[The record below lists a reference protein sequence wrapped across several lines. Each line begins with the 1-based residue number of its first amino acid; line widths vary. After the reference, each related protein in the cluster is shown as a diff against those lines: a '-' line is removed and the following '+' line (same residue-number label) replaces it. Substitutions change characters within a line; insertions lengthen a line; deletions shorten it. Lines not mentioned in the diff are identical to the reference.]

1 MPKSRRE
8 STNLEITDIEVCTGH
23 SDITGLPHV
32 IRTVKPAQ
40 QLAVL
45 QDDEDGGG
53 HRVNSN

>member
-1 MPKSRRE
+1 MCE

-53 HRVNSN
+53 HRVHGN